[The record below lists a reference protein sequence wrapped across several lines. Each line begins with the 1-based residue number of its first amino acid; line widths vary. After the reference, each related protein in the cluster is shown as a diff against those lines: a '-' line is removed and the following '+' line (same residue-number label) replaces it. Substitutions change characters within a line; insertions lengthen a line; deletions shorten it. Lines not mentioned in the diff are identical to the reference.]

1 KEPLTGRVTKG
12 DPPRFADRVIGV
24 RARNSQGIG
33 ECGTRFLE
41 GDLVFLEIRSSLARI
56 PCYTHSLIL
65 LRGRGA
71 LVLRLPAPRR
81 RGRLGGARADGA
93 SPGAARGAEEAP
105 GRERAAPLRHR
116 ARAGGHRARRR
127 VRAREAALVVAC
139 REGHA

>member
-1 KEPLTGRVTKG
+1 MGHGKEPLTGRLTKG

-65 LRGRGA
+65 LCRVSVLRPRGR
-71 LVLRLPAPRR
+71 PADKRT
-81 RGRLGGARADGA
+81 
-93 SPGAARGAEEAP
+93 SPGLEKTIGS
-105 GRERAAPLRHR
+105 
-116 ARAGGHRARRR
+116 
-127 VRAREAALVVAC
+127 
-139 REGHA
+139 